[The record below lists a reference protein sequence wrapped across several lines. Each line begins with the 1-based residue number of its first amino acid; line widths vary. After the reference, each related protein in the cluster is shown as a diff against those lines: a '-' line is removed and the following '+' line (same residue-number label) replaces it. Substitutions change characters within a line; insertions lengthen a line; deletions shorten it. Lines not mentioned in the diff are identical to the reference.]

1 MKQTP
6 SLILILTLCAMAA
19 AQAQTISLET
29 APPVVVKTIP
39 EAGTKDVDPSI
50 TEIRVKFSKDMKDGT
65 WSWSTW
71 GEDTFPE
78 TTGKPRYLDDGRT
91 CVLPVKLEPGRFYAT
106 WLNSGKFGNFKDA
119 EGRSAVPYLLSFE
132 TGQVRAADVNEK
144 AMAADVDFVRVVLD
158 ATSMTLEGEPTNW
171 EELEKRLAE
180 LPGRDRTVLEFAVP
194 STDVTLQDHAEW
206 SARFARLAHEF
217 GFLYSSY
224 VGVHPF
230 GSKGG
235 TPPSVNVLSSRKRP
249 GMIVFTGFASGTVA
263 VQPGQELTLVQS
275 INSLKGFQRSWA
287 DLNRITVT
295 RVDQENG
302 MRKRKYTTTTRSSK
316 IPAWI
321 PCFRMVIMSRSR
333 RRLFNLFETEVWH

>member
-6 SLILILTLCAMAA
+6 LLILIFTLCATVAG
-19 AQAQTISLET
+19 QAQTISLKT

-39 EAGTKDVDPSI
+39 EAGTKDVDPSN
-50 TEIRVKFSKDMKDGT
+50 TEIRVTFSKDMKDGT

-119 EGRSAVPYLLSFE
+119 EGRSAVPYLLTFE
-132 TGQVRAADVNEK
+132 TGQVRTADANDK
-144 AMAADVDFVRVVLD
+144 AMPDDVAFVRVVLD
-158 ATSMTLEGEPTNW
+158 ASSMTLEGEPTNW

-180 LPGRDRTVLEFAVP
+180 LPGRERTVLEFAVP
-194 STDVTLQDHAEW
+194 STDVTLQEHAEW
-206 SARFARLAHEF
+206 SARFARLALEF

-235 TPPSVNVLSSRKRP
+235 AKPSPDVLSPRS
-249 GMIVFTGFASGTVA
+249 VLFSGFVE
-263 VQPGQELTLVQS
+263 QELEVEADRPVTLVEALGRLS
-275 INSLKGFQRSWA
+275 FQREWA
-287 DLNRITVT
+287 DLRNIVLT
-295 RVDQENG
+295 RVDPQTGVRQKQVYDYSVISQDVRLNPILKNG
-302 MRKRKYTTTTRSSK
+302 DHIEIKAKT
-316 IPAWI
+316 
-321 PCFRMVIMSRSR
+321 
-333 RRLFNLFETEVWH
+333 FNFFGN